1 MLRENLNSVSLAGM
15 STVSTVRMHRWK
27 QHKLWTNHCVD
38 HTPQCRF
45 MCNSSYSN
53 TSLQWRCSR
62 SVQMSNLP
70 PDYQKAWQRTDLTSH
85 FARGS
90 VACWVGLSNRMALH
104 TVCSRMHL
112 YGHPCC
118 THSTATLTNCEPCEL
133 VAKRIF
139 YALQVRTRT
148 IYKKSNCLKNIFCH
162 IYR

>member
-62 SVQMSNLP
+62 SICSNVESTTRLSTGTTKNRPHLSLRSRLSGLLSRPLKSHGASHRLFKNASLWP
-70 PDYQKAWQRTDLTSH
+70 PLLYTQHCNSDQLWALWTCSKAHLLCPPGKDKDY
-85 FARGS
+85 
-90 VACWVGLSNRMALH
+90 
-104 TVCSRMHL
+104 
-112 YGHPCC
+112 
-118 THSTATLTNCEPCEL
+118 
-133 VAKRIF
+133 I
-139 YALQVRTRT
+139 
-148 IYKKSNCLKNIFCH
+148 
-162 IYR
+162 